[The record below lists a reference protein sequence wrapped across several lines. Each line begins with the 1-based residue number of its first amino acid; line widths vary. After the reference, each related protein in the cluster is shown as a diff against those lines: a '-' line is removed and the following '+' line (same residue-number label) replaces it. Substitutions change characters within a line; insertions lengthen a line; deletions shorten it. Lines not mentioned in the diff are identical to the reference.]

1 MRIVGV
7 IDNINYKSNYQQ
19 LYAKLNIAF
28 DIVGIKEKNKTFIPL
43 NDKTAEIFS
52 NNENVNIFNYY
63 NKLLNQK
70 KRITTLDYYIID
82 HIDNKRKFYL
92 INKISL
98 DDNNVFFGGNEF
110 KTIPLNFII
119 IKNNNVDLSI
129 ELLDKLSTKEKNIL
143 WFLIFKFESKLIA
156 RLANTTVTH
165 VFNTKQK
172 IKNLFNLP
180 IDTLIY
186 NDSFKNWILNFHVN
200 CNIENTSILLDEMEI

>member
-1 MRIVGV
+1 MV
-7 IDNINYKSNYQQ
+7 DNINYKSNYQQ
-19 LYAKLNIAF
+19 LYTKLNIVF
-28 DIVGIKEKNKTFIPL
+28 DIVGIREKNKKFTPL

-52 NNENVNIFNYY
+52 NNENINIFNFY
-63 NKLLNQK
+63 NTLLSQK
-70 KRITTLDYYIID
+70 KKITTLDYYS
-82 HIDNKRKFYL
+82 IDNMRKFYL

-98 DDNNVFFGGNEF
+98 DDNNVFFWGNEF

-119 IKNNNVDLSI
+119 LKNNNVDLSI

-172 IKNLFNLP
+172 VKNLFNLP

-186 NDSFKNWILNFHVN
+186 NDSFKNWIFNFHVN
-200 CNIENTSILLDEMEI
+200 CNIENTSILLDEIDI

>member
-1 MRIVGV
+1 MV
-7 IDNINYKSNYQQ
+7 DNINYKSNYQQ
-19 LYAKLNIAF
+19 LYTKLNIVF
-28 DIVGIKEKNKTFIPL
+28 DIVGIREKNKKFTPL

-52 NNENVNIFNYY
+52 NNENINIFNFY
-63 NKLLNQK
+63 NTLLSQK
-70 KRITTLDYYIID
+70 KKITTLDYYS
-82 HIDNKRKFYL
+82 IDNMCKFYL

-98 DDNNVFFGGNEF
+98 DDNNVFFWGNEF

-172 IKNLFNLP
+172 VKNLFNLP

-186 NDSFKNWILNFHVN
+186 NDSFKNWIFNFHVN
-200 CNIENTSILLDEMEI
+200 CNIENTSILLDEIDI

>member
-1 MRIVGV
+1 MV
-7 IDNINYKSNYQQ
+7 DNINYKSNYQQ
-19 LYAKLNIAF
+19 LYTKLNIVF
-28 DIVGIKEKNKTFIPL
+28 DIVGIREKNKKFTPL
-43 NDKTAEIFS
+43 NDKTAEIFT
-52 NNENVNIFNYY
+52 NDENINVFNFY
-63 NKLLNQK
+63 NKLLSQK
-70 KRITTLDYYIID
+70 KKITTLDYYSID
-82 HIDNKRKFYL
+82 HMCKFYL

-98 DDNNVFFGGNEF
+98 DDNNVFFWGNEF

-172 IKNLFNLP
+172 VKNLFNLP

-186 NDSFKNWILNFHVN
+186 NDSFKNWIFNFHVN
-200 CNIENTSILLDEMEI
+200 CNIENTSILLDEIDI

>member
-1 MRIVGV
+1 MV
-7 IDNINYKSNYQQ
+7 DNINYKSNYQQ
-19 LYAKLNIAF
+19 LYTKLNIVF
-28 DIVGIKEKNKTFIPL
+28 DIVGIREKNKKFTPL

-52 NNENVNIFNYY
+52 NNENINIFNFY
-63 NKLLNQK
+63 NTLLSQK
-70 KRITTLDYYIID
+70 KKITTLDYYS
-82 HIDNKRKFYL
+82 IDNMCKFYL

-98 DDNNVFFGGNEF
+98 DDNNVFFWGNEF

-119 IKNNNVDLSI
+119 LKNNNVDLSI

-172 IKNLFNLP
+172 VKNLFNLP

-186 NDSFKNWILNFHVN
+186 NDSFKNWIFNFHVN
-200 CNIENTSILLDEMEI
+200 CNIENTSILLDEIDI

>member
-1 MRIVGV
+1 MV
-7 IDNINYKSNYQQ
+7 DNINYKSNYQQ
-19 LYAKLNIAF
+19 LYTKLNIVF
-28 DIVGIKEKNKTFIPL
+28 DIVGIREKNKKFTPL
-43 NDKTAEIFS
+43 NDKTAEIFT
-52 NNENVNIFNYY
+52 NDENINVFNFY
-63 NKLLNQK
+63 NKLLSQK
-70 KRITTLDYYIID
+70 KKITTLDYYS
-82 HIDNKRKFYL
+82 IDNMCKFYL

-98 DDNNVFFGGNEF
+98 DDNNVFFWGNEF

-172 IKNLFNLP
+172 VKNLFNLP

-186 NDSFKNWILNFHVN
+186 NDSFKNWIFNFHVN
-200 CNIENTSILLDEMEI
+200 CNIENTSILLDEIDI

>member
-1 MRIVGV
+1 MV
-7 IDNINYKSNYQQ
+7 DNINYKSNYQQ
-19 LYAKLNIAF
+19 LYTKLNIVF
-28 DIVGIKEKNKTFIPL
+28 DIVGIREKNKKFTPL
-43 NDKTAEIFS
+43 NDKTAEIFT
-52 NNENVNIFNYY
+52 NDENINVFNFYNE
-63 NKLLNQK
+63 LLSQK
-70 KRITTLDYYIID
+70 KKITTLDYYS
-82 HIDNKRKFYL
+82 IDNICKFYL

-98 DDNNVFFGGNEF
+98 DDNNVFFWGNEF

-172 IKNLFNLP
+172 VKNLFNLP

-186 NDSFKNWILNFHVN
+186 NDSFKNWIFNFHVN
-200 CNIENTSILLDEMEI
+200 CNIENTSILLDEIDI

>member
-1 MRIVGV
+1 MV
-7 IDNINYKSNYQQ
+7 DNINYKSNYQQ
-19 LYAKLNIAF
+19 LYTKLNIVF
-28 DIVGIKEKNKTFIPL
+28 DIVGIREKNKKFTPL
-43 NDKTAEIFS
+43 NDKTAEIFT
-52 NNENVNIFNYY
+52 NDENINVFNFYNE
-63 NKLLNQK
+63 LLSQK
-70 KRITTLDYYIID
+70 KKITTLDYYS
-82 HIDNKRKFYL
+82 IDNMCKFYL

-98 DDNNVFFGGNEF
+98 DDNNVFFWGNEF

-172 IKNLFNLP
+172 VKNLFNLP

-186 NDSFKNWILNFHVN
+186 NDSFKNWIFNFHVN
-200 CNIENTSILLDEMEI
+200 CNIENTSILLDEIDI

>member
-1 MRIVGV
+1 MV
-7 IDNINYKSNYQQ
+7 DNINYKSNYQQ
-19 LYAKLNIAF
+19 LYTKLNIVF
-28 DIVGIKEKNKTFIPL
+28 DIVGIREKNKKFTPL

-52 NNENVNIFNYY
+52 NNENINIFNFY
-63 NKLLNQK
+63 NTLLSQK
-70 KRITTLDYYIID
+70 KKITTLDYYS
-82 HIDNKRKFYL
+82 IDNICKFYL

-98 DDNNVFFGGNEF
+98 DDNNVFFWGNEF

-119 IKNNNVDLSI
+119 LKNNNVDLSI

-172 IKNLFNLP
+172 VKNLFNLP

-186 NDSFKNWILNFHVN
+186 NDSFKNWIFNFHVN
-200 CNIENTSILLDEMEI
+200 CNIENTSILLDEIDI